1 MDVGTISIILVLSLI
16 VLLAI
21 GMPLG
26 FASAFLAVLVMVMK
40 FEPTLLT
47 NPECYIW
54 ACEEMTRPGM
64 LTGRPG
70 TGPLYIIT
78 QKIFDL
84 MTDYVLISVPLFIFM
99 AALLERSGI
108 AKQMYDSLEY
118 WLSSVCGGIAIVTSI
133 MAVIMAA
140 MSGIIGGEVVLLG
153 LIALPQM
160 LRLGYN
166 QNLAIGT
173 ICASGSLG
181 TMIPPSIV
189 LIINGLITETSIK
202 ALFTGAFIPG
212 FMLATFIIIYIVVRT
227 QMNPSLAPLPE
238 GAEDPEVE
246 ALGVDTAPKLFY
258 GANLLAMLG
267 LFAAWWTGAIEAGGA
282 LMILAL
288 LYGVLW
294 FLMTMT
300 AKGQAFLGFLAIVN
314 AVIATVLLLR
324 WIFFWATGRAAASV
338 TEGEDPIS
346 LGMPADLPFLL
357 ILLAVPLA
365 AILFALGPRRTMI
378 GWQHGKGLVAPMSVV
393 GVVMGSIYGG
403 ITGITEAAGMGALA
417 VFIFGIMLRY
427 TTGEWLDLI
436 RGNLVGIGVTIA
448 AIIALAVFV
457 PGLVLP
463 ESWDFRGEFTFILV
477 SAVLLWLV
485 LRLDFMRAL
494 LWDALM
500 RTLRSTGT
508 IIWVTIGAA
517 ALAGAYTLAG
527 GPKYIA
533 ALIVGSEMPTM
544 MVLLAMMVILLFMG
558 AFMDW
563 VGIVLLI
570 IPVFLPIVKAL
581 PIDEIGFIGQLEPRH
596 VSIWFGVL
604 FCMNMQ
610 VSFLSPPF
618 GPAAF
623 YLKSVAPPHISLTDI
638 FRGFLPFICVQ
649 LVALTVLL
657 IWPGIVTILL

>member
-1 MDVGTISIILVLSLI
+1 MDVGVISMVLVLGLVI
-16 VLLAI
+16 LLAI

-26 FASAFLAVLVMVMK
+26 FASAVLALLVLVMK
-40 FEPTLLT
+40 FEPNLLLDPFT
-47 NPECYIW
+47 FGE
-54 ACEEMTRPGM
+54 GM

-70 TGPLYIIT
+70 TGALYILT

-84 MTDYVLISVPLFIFM
+84 MTEYVLISVPLFIFM

-108 AKQMYDSLEY
+108 AKEMYNSLNF
-118 WLSSVCGGIAIVTSI
+118 WLSRVRGGIAIVTSL

-189 LIINGLITETSIK
+189 LIIYGLITETSIK
-202 ALFTGAFIPG
+202 ALFTGAFVPG
-212 FMLATFIIIYIVVRT
+212 FMLASFIIIYIVIRT
-227 QMNPSLAPLPE
+227 QLRPEEAPLPE
-238 GAEDPEVE
+238 PKPDDPT
-246 ALGVDTAPKLFY
+246 GWQK
-258 GANLLAMLG
+258 LG
-267 LFAAWWTGAIEAGGA
+267 LFGAFLSIVLTGFSLVLFLRVLFFNVTGQNVDLGENVEPITLGMPHHTPYLGGA
-282 LMILAL
+282 VLVGLALAL
-288 LYGVLW
+288 LV
-294 FLMTMT
+294 F
-300 AKGQAFLGFLAIVN
+300 
-314 AVIATVLLLR
+314 
-324 WIFFWATGRAAASV
+324 GRERS
-338 TEGEDPIS
+338 
-346 LGMPADLPFLL
+346 
-357 ILLAVPLA
+357 
-365 AILFALGPRRTMI
+365 RI
-378 GWQHGKGLVAPMSVV
+378 GWEHGKGLVPPFVV
-393 GVVMGSIYGG
+393 IGVVLGSIYGG

-417 VFIFGIMLRY
+417 VF
-427 TTGEWLDLI
+427 
-436 RGNLVGIGVTIA
+436 VIA
-448 AIIALAVFV
+448 M
-457 PGLVLP
+457 
-463 ESWDFRGEFTFILV
+463 FRGEASVDLI
-477 SAVLLWLV
+477 
-485 LRLDFMRAL
+485 
-494 LWDALM
+494 WDSLM

-508 IIWVTIGAA
+508 IIWVTVGAA

-527 GPKYIA
+527 GPNYIA
-533 ALIVGSEMPTM
+533 NLIVGSEMPTM
-544 MVLLAMMVILLFMG
+544 LVLLTMMLILLFMG

-570 IPVFLPIVKAL
+570 IPVFLPIVQRL
-581 PIDEIGFIGQLEPRH
+581 PIEEIGFIGQLSPQH

-638 FRGFLPFICVQ
+638 FKGFLPFIGIQ
-649 LVALTVLL
+649 ILAISVLL
-657 IWPGIVTILL
+657 AWPNIVTLLL